1 MKGLRKIK
9 TFVHIN
15 STYNLQENIKE
26 NGHIIHPRLKSSYTN
41 TSKQN
46 NLLKQQE
53 ELFYLELALSKTTK
67 MPCFTSYAFVE
78 RVPLVVLKSF
88 CLCDTIS
95 NFKWFFIQQENRVII
110 QLIYGEKSDNSRC
123 STVHYNICS
132 FINETKIHSA
142 NVFNC
147 K

>member
-26 NGHIIHPRLKSSYTN
+26 NGHIIHPRLKLCYTN
-41 TSKQN
+41 TSKQK

-53 ELFYLELALSKTTK
+53 EHFYLELALSKTTT
-67 MPCFTSYAFVE
+67 MPCSTAYAFVE

-110 QLIYGEKSDNSRC
+110 QVIYGKKSDNSRC
-123 STVHYNICS
+123 STVHYNLCS

>member
-26 NGHIIHPRLKSSYTN
+26 NGHIIHPRLKSCYTN

-67 MPCFTSYAFVE
+67 MPCSTAYAFAQ

-88 CLCDTIS
+88 CLCETIS

-110 QLIYGEKSDNSRC
+110 QLIYGERNQIIPSVQRYILTYALS
-123 STVHYNICS
+123 
-132 FINETKIHSA
+132 
-142 NVFNC
+142 
-147 K
+147 

>member
-1 MKGLRKIK
+1 MVFSSINIVSSLNTCICFYLKMIKSHCTFLRSDNLQHNRKLYFFISVVTLNMKGLRKIK

-26 NGHIIHPRLKSSYTN
+26 NGNIIHPRLKLCYTN
-41 TSKQN
+41 TSKQK

-53 ELFYLELALSKTTK
+53 EHFYLELALSKTTK

-88 CLCDTIS
+88 CLCDT
-95 NFKWFFIQQENRVII
+95 
-110 QLIYGEKSDNSRC
+110 
-123 STVHYNICS
+123 
-132 FINETKIHSA
+132 KIE
-142 NVFNC
+142 
-147 K
+147 

>member
-26 NGHIIHPRLKSSYTN
+26 NGHIIHPRLKSCYTN
-41 TSKQN
+41 TSKQK

-67 MPCFTSYAFVE
+67 MPCSTAYAFAE

-95 NFKWFFIQQENRVII
+95 FK
-110 QLIYGEKSDNSRC
+110 
-123 STVHYNICS
+123 
-132 FINETKIHSA
+132 
-142 NVFNC
+142 
-147 K
+147 